1 MNISRIPLRRFI
13 ARLPNGK
20 RKAEEYAA
28 SGLFAEAAE
37 AAAAARD
44 GELLG
49 RIQVRWLHTSRF
61 RASKRFV
68 SRFKIKNFP

>member
-1 MNISRIPLRRFI
+1 MSSGRFI

-37 AAAAARD
+37 AAAAAKD
-44 GELLG
+44 GVLLG
-49 RIQVRWLHTSRF
+49 RIQ
-61 RASKRFV
+61 AAV
-68 SRFKIKNFP
+68 SLLNC

>member
-1 MNISRIPLRRFI
+1 MIVRHCRFI

-28 SGLFAEAAE
+28 AGLFAEAAE
-37 AAAAARD
+37 AAAVAKD

-49 RIQVRWLHTSRF
+49 RIQAGLNPQV
-61 RASKRFV
+61 
-68 SRFKIKNFP
+68 